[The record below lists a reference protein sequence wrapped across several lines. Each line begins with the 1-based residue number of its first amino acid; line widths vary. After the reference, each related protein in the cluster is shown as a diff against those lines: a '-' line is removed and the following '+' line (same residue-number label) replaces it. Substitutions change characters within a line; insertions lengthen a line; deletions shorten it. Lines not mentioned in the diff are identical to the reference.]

1 VNHVKKARILYLL
14 GMFSVLAFHLG
25 VLFRPGGLSDGGF
38 Y

>member
-1 VNHVKKARILYLL
+1 VTYVRKGQILFLL
-14 GMFSVLAFHLG
+14 GTLCVLAFHLG